1 MLSFMLII
9 SFVFWIISVSLCF
22 YLCLFNYSSIF
33 HNQYFVIPKWLF
45 IKPNTFYIRWNTAM
59 YLSLNECDDVDLC
72 SFEKWLKNHDSFRI
86 STGTITN
93 NRDYF
98 YSFIW
103 FVFFYITFFSLSL
116 YSLFILWVPSPLFLN
131 CLRSRSRS
139 PPAASSM
146 SFKESS
152 LVFLWIQQ
160 PFWTMKRSFRMDAN
174 TMERP
179 RTFIVAAISCKTVKG
194 VSVLF
199 FYD

>member
-86 STGTITN
+86 STGTIAN

-103 FVFFYITFFSLSL
+103 FVFFYITFFLF
-116 YSLFILWVPSPLFLN
+116 LFIPCSSYEFQAHYSWTTWGRGAGLHLQLLR
-131 CLRSRSRS
+131 CLS
-139 PPAASSM
+139 
-146 SFKESS
+146 KN
-152 LVFLWIQQ
+152 LL
-160 PFWTMKRSFRMDAN
+160 
-174 TMERP
+174 
-179 RTFIVAAISCKTVKG
+179 
-194 VSVLF
+194 
-199 FYD
+199 

>member
-93 NRDYF
+93 NCDYF

-103 FVFFYITFFSLSL
+103 FVFFSTLLFFSF
-116 YSLFILWVPSPLFLN
+116 SLFLVHPM
-131 CLRSRSRS
+131 
-139 PPAASSM
+139 SSKPIIPELPEVEEQVSTC
-146 SFKESS
+146 SFFDVFQRIFSS
-152 LVFLWIQQ
+152 LFVD
-160 PFWTMKRSFRMDAN
+160 T
-174 TMERP
+174 T
-179 RTFIVAAISCKTVKG
+179 AILNHEEKFSNGCEYNGTPED
-194 VSVLF
+194 
-199 FYD
+199 FYRRCDIM